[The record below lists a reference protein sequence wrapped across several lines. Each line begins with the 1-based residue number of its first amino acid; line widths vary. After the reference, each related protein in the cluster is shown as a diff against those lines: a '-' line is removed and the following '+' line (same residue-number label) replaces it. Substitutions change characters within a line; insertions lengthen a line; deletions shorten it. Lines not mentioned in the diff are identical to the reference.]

1 MSTELVETSRLWAR
15 YSAQIDPSWAEPLA
29 GSLTRTTYADPH
41 WSGSR
46 GSAVAS
52 AKVLLYGLP
61 IVQDRTVQWGRINP
75 LEARDFLIR
84 QGLVEGDI
92 QQRFSYDDFIA
103 KNRDVLEDAADDAS
117 RTRQMAQTVSD
128 EDLFDFYNS
137 VIPNTV
143 TSVADLAKWW
153 KSTRGEQPDL
163 LDFDPEKV
171 ERLAD
176 AESVSLADYPDH
188 WHTLGTDG
196 SPIDLRLSYVY
207 DPHDPNDGV
216 TVHVPLKVLSRLT
229 PEQFTWNVP
238 GLLDELI
245 IGMIKSLPKTLRV
258 QFVPAPDTAR
268 KIRAWIDERYP
279 DLPGSGS
286 QQKPNLAPANAEGV
300 AAWPDLPHVFTQQP
314 SALLARKYTLK
325 C

>member
-1 MSTELVETSRLWAR
+1 MT
-15 YSAQIDPSWAEPLA
+15 I
-29 GSLTRTTYADPH
+29 SLR
-41 WSGSR
+41 
-46 GSAVAS
+46 
-52 AKVLLYGLP
+52 
-61 IVQDRTVQWGRINP
+61 
-75 LEARDFLIR
+75 
-84 QGLVEGDI
+84 
-92 QQRFSYDDFIA
+92 

-117 RTRQMAQTVSD
+117 RTRQMAQAVSD

-153 KSTRGEQPDL
+153 KSSMMSSGL
-163 LDFDPEKV
+163 LDLIRTKV

-245 IGMIKSLPKTLRV
+245 VGMIKSLPKTLRCAV
-258 QFVPAPDTAR
+258 CSR
-268 KIRAWIDERYP
+268 
-279 DLPGSGS
+279 S
-286 QQKPNLAPANAEGV
+286 
-300 AAWPDLPHVFTQQP
+300 
-314 SALLARKYTLK
+314 
-325 C
+325 

>member
-1 MSTELVETSRLWAR
+1 M
-15 YSAQIDPSWAEPLA
+15 
-29 GSLTRTTYADPH
+29 
-41 WSGSR
+41 
-46 GSAVAS
+46 
-52 AKVLLYGLP
+52 
-61 IVQDRTVQWGRINP
+61 
-75 LEARDFLIR
+75 
-84 QGLVEGDI
+84 
-92 QQRFSYDDFIA
+92 
-103 KNRDVLEDAADDAS
+103 
-117 RTRQMAQTVSD
+117 
-128 EDLFDFYNS
+128 
-137 VIPNTV
+137 
-143 TSVADLAKWW
+143 
-153 KSTRGEQPDL
+153 

-245 IGMIKSLPKTLRV
+245 VGMIKSLPKTLRV
-258 QFVPAPDTAR
+258 QFVPAL
-268 KIRAWIDERYP
+268 IRLVRFVRGLMRGIRICLVPVASRSRILL
-279 DLPGSGS
+279 LPMRR
-286 QQKPNLAPANAEGV
+286 V
-300 AAWPDLPHVFTQQP
+300 WPRGRICLIRSRRRQ
-314 SALLARKYTLK
+314 SASLARRFTLK

>member
-1 MSTELVETSRLWAR
+1 MGGAARRSTHPYHV
-15 YSAQIDPSWAEPLA
+15 
-29 GSLTRTTYADPH
+29 
-41 WSGSR
+41 R
-46 GSAVAS
+46 GSALVRFARLGRGEREG
-52 AKVLLYGLP
+52 APGTGLP

-92 QQRFSYDDFIA
+92 QQRFSYDDFVTR
-103 KNRDVLEDAADDAS
+103 NRDILEDAADDAS
-117 RTRQMAQTVSD
+117 RTRQVAQTVGD
-128 EDLFDFYNS
+128 EDLFDFYNAI
-137 VIPNTV
+137 IPNTV

-153 KSTRGEQPDL
+153 KTKHDEQPDL
-163 LDFDPEKV
+163 LDFDPDKV
-171 ERLAD
+171 ERLAGSD
-176 AESVSLADYPDH
+176 SVSLDDYPDH

-196 SPIDLRLSYVY
+196 SPIDLRLSYIY

-216 TVHVPLKVLSRLT
+216 TVHVPLKALSRLT
-229 PEQFTWNVP
+229 PEQFSWNVP

-245 IGMIKSLPKTLRV
+245 VGMIKSLPKTLRV

-286 QQKPNLAPANAEGV
+286 QQKPNIAPENEDGM
-300 AAWPDLPHVFTQQP
+300 AAWPTCRTCSRRRP
-314 SALLARKYTLK
+314 SVSSARKSTRKSSPANYGTSSRHT
-325 C
+325 CA

>member
-1 MSTELVETSRLWAR
+1 M
-15 YSAQIDPSWAEPLA
+15 
-29 GSLTRTTYADPH
+29 
-41 WSGSR
+41 
-46 GSAVAS
+46 
-52 AKVLLYGLP
+52 
-61 IVQDRTVQWGRINP
+61 
-75 LEARDFLIR
+75 
-84 QGLVEGDI
+84 
-92 QQRFSYDDFIA
+92 
-103 KNRDVLEDAADDAS
+103 
-117 RTRQMAQTVSD
+117 
-128 EDLFDFYNS
+128 
-137 VIPNTV
+137 
-143 TSVADLAKWW
+143 
-153 KSTRGEQPDL
+153 

-245 IGMIKSLPKTLRV
+245 VGMIKSLPKTLRV

-300 AAWPDLPHVFTQQP
+300 AAWPDLPHVFTQAAISIVGAQIHPEVLNGELWSRLTPYLRVTFSVEQQLPP
-314 SALLARKYTLK
+314 SRKSQHGRPRQGAWHGQIVGGFAAQVCGAGRGFRTADGEEAGGK
-325 C
+325 RWESGQACGAGQSAA